1 MLKGQWRTGG
11 RLREEESEELSRLLM
26 EIEKITKMMANSG
39 NGQNPPWPMAR
50 KGQAADGRA
59 EPRHILSWSFRI
71 SSSNY

>member
-39 NGQNPPWPMAR
+39 NGQNAP
-50 KGQAADGRA
+50 
-59 EPRHILSWSFRI
+59 
-71 SSSNY
+71 